1 MSEENNFM
9 KKHLAIFSL
18 LLMIAAYGAAS
29 AQLRLPQASQKAS
42 VMQTVG
48 ITDVTI
54 SYFRPMVKGRTI
66 WGEWP
71 EKVEGEAT
79 LDNGNTRPKGYPIV
93 PYGHVWRTGANTAT
107 QFTVT
112 DDVMINGQPLAAG
125 TYSLHSIPGKE
136 EWTIIFNKVADQGGS
151 FNYDAKQDALRVKT
165 KPVWVTENQ
174 EALAFSIE
182 PTSEDTAAVV
192 LRWEKIRVPFTMQ
205 VKEPVATTLAKARVV
220 VAAAKP
226 DDFNT
231 PFQAANYARDKKEM
245 TDANAW
251 YEQALKVADAEIAKG
266 ETYRGYA
273 RKFNAL
279 AALGRTKDA
288 IPAGEK
294 AVALGKAA
302 TPKVDTS
309 ALEKRIAELKAGK
322 N

>member
-1 MSEENNFM
+1 M
-9 KKHLAIFSL
+9 KQYLAIFSFIFV
-18 LLMIAAYGAAS
+18 IALAGVS
-29 AQLRLPQASQKAS
+29 TAQLRLPQASQKAS
-42 VMQTVG
+42 VTQTVG

-54 SYFRPMVKGRTI
+54 NYFRPMVKGRTI

-71 EKVEGEAT
+71 DKVEGEAT
-79 LDNGNTRPKGYPIV
+79 LDNGSTRPKGYPIV
-93 PYGHVWRTGANTAT
+93 PYGHVWRTGANAAT
-107 QFTVT
+107 QFTITGDVT
-112 DDVMINGQPLAAG
+112 INGQPLAAG
-125 TYSLHSIPGKE
+125 SYSLHSIPGKD
-136 EWTIIFNKVADQGGS
+136 EWTIIFNKVVDQGGS
-151 FNYDAKQDALRVKT
+151 FSYDSKQDALRVKT
-165 KPVWVTENQ
+165 KPVWVAESQ
-174 EALAFSIE
+174 EALAFAIE
-182 PTSEDTAAVV
+182 PTSDESAAVV
-192 LRWEKIRVPFTMQ
+192 LRWEKVRVPFTMQ

-294 AVALGKAA
+294 AVALAKTA
-302 TPKVDTS
+302 TPKIDTS
-309 ALEKRIAELKAGK
+309 ALEKRIADLKAGK